1 MKTTHSLRR
10 QIGFAIAQLK
20 ERLIS
25 RYERIAPECSSS
37 IRDAI
42 AAAES
47 QAWETPFPHLFFPD
61 FAALRLAAVIPKL
74 ASK

>member
-1 MKTTHSLRR
+1 MKNPTTLRC
-10 QIGFAIAQLK
+10 QIGSAVAQLK

-25 RYERIAPECSSS
+25 RYERIAPERSSS

-47 QAWETPFPHLFFPD
+47 QAWATPFPHLFFPD
-61 FAALRLAAVIPKL
+61 FAALRLAAVV
-74 ASK
+74 ADVR